1 MPQRLRQ
8 ALRLLGFFEK
18 KQPVVEIMELPERL
32 QEDETFVNA
41 ARNSDRETAQQQFNN
56 SMLNIVVQMMSED
69 TEFCRNYLD
78 NPDFMSFI
86 NQRVFQNAYDRV
98 MSAG

>member
-1 MPQRLRQ
+1 
-8 ALRLLGFFEK
+8 
-18 KQPVVEIMELPERL
+18 MELPERL